1 MINRITLTC
10 VLLGLTVMQLR
21 ADVRLGIDVLE
32 DSNFEQLAG
41 KKVGLVA
48 NPASVDS
55 RLVSTAIV
63 LNRSDKVKLVS
74 LFGPEHGLWGEET
87 GGTQIAD
94 RKDPVTGLPV
104 YSLYGKTRQPT
115 KEMLA
120 GLDALLFDLQ
130 DIGARSYTYAGTMVS
145 CLRACAEHNVE
156 LIILDRPNPLGGN
169 RIEGPMLT
177 SESESLV
184 ARLAT
189 PYVHGMTMGELA
201 LLMRDRV
208 APDFKK
214 LTIVKMKG
222 WNRDMTWGDTN
233 LRWVPTSPQIPQWQ
247 DSAYY
252 VATGIIGELLVLSNG
267 VGYTLP
273 FEVVGAPD
281 VDGQALADALNNYWT
296 GPAQYYRAMK
306 TKGPYSGPGNRA
318 PTGLRFRPINYRPLF
333 GKQADV
339 PMQGVQVYVDLKS
352 SEVNLIEVNFR
363 ILEALD
369 APEVL
374 KRADPKRF
382 SSFDKVMGSSE
393 ARDMLAQKK
402 DLAPLFAKWRQQCET
417 FRKEREKFLQ
427 Y

>member
-1 MINRITLTC
+1 MSKLAIAIIILMAALPVWAGTATK
-10 VLLGLTVMQLR
+10 
-21 ADVRLGIDVLE
+21 LGIDVLE
-32 DSNFEQLAG
+32 ESGFSQIAG

-55 RLVSTAIV
+55 KLLSTAQV
-63 LNRSDKVKLVS
+63 LARTNKCKLIS

-94 RKDPVTGLPV
+94 KKDPVTGLPV

-130 DIGARSYTYAGTMVS
+130 DIGARSYTYAGTMVA
-145 CLRACAEHNVE
+145 CLRACAEHDVE
-156 LIILDRPNPLGGN
+156 LVILDRPNPLGGQ
-169 RIEGPMLT
+169 RIEGPMLE
-177 SESESLV
+177 SASESLV
-184 ARLAT
+184 AKLAT

-214 LTIVKMKG
+214 LTIIPMKN
-222 WNRDMTWGDTN
+222 WTRDTIWADTQ
-233 LRWVPTSPQIPQWQ
+233 LRWVPTSPQIPQAQ

-252 VATGIIGELLVLSNG
+252 VATGIIGELLVLNNG

-273 FEVVGAPD
+273 FEIVGGPN
-281 VDGQALADALNNYWT
+281 VRGHALADALNNSFT
-296 GPAQYYRAMK
+296 NPAAAYRDPKSA
-306 TKGPYSGPGNRA
+306 GSSSAA
-318 PTGLRFRPINYRPLF
+318 PAGLRFRPISFRPLY
-333 GKQADV
+333 GKQVDQ
-339 PMQGVQVYVDLKS
+339 PCQGVQVYADLTSK
-352 SEVNLIEVNFR
+352 ELNLVEINFR

-369 APEVL
+369 APAIF
-374 KRADPKRF
+374 KGADPRRF
-382 SSFDKVMGSSE
+382 SSFDKVCGSSE
-393 ARDMLAQKK
+393 PREYLTQKK
-402 DLAPLFAKWRQQCET
+402 DLGPLFAKWRAQCEQ
-417 FRKEREKFLQ
+417 FRKDRAKYLK